1 MTLLLAFFL
10 NASAQDADP
19 RRTLHKAERNERRIL
34 TELNDVEAQLYEVDR
49 EIDEL
54 SERNQELEQERML
67 NEDELMR
74 AQAQLDDQAGEVS
87 GLIHALYRI
96 NRRGFARIVFSAED
110 PHDLRRRTRYL
121 SSLVRET
128 EVVVRRYREQVEVK
142 RAAVDR
148 VDTDRAA
155 LAALQAEVRLKEA
168 RLRDDRARRLA
179 LLSEIKT
186 DKSTALS
193 ALRERTQAGVDMGE
207 TLALYDAGDAVE
219 RTGEPFAALAGKMR
233 WPVNGDILRG
243 YGRYVDERTGQSS
256 KNLGVTVLCPKH
268 TPIRVVAD
276 GIVSNVQFFPGY
288 GQTMIVD
295 HGDGFKTV
303 YAHVGK
309 VNLKVGKSVN
319 KGDVIGLAG
328 ETGVT
333 DGKGARLHFE
343 VRRYDT
349 PQDPMRWLGSKS

>member
-1 MTLLLAFFL
+1 MTLLFAFLISAF
-10 NASAQDADP
+10 AQDVDP
-19 RRTLHKAERNERRIL
+19 RRTLQKAERNERRIL
-34 TELNDVEAQLYEVDR
+34 TELNDVEAELYEVER
-49 EIDEL
+49 EISDL
-54 SERNQELEQERML
+54 GERGQELEQERML

-74 AQAQLDDQAGEVS
+74 AQAALDDEADQIS

-121 SSLVRET
+121 ASLLRAT
-128 EVVVRRYREQVEVK
+128 EGVVHRFRDQVDVK

-168 RLRDDRARRLA
+168 RLRDERARRLA
-179 LLSEIKT
+179 LLDEIKG
-186 DKSTALS
+186 DKTMALS
-193 ALRERTQAGVDMGE
+193 ALRERTQAGVDLSAQLE
-207 TLALYDAGDAVE
+207 HYEAAVE
-219 RTGEPFAALAGKMR
+219 PSGGEPFSSLAGKMR
-233 WPVNGDILRG
+233 WPVSGDILRG
-243 YGRYVDERTGQSS
+243 YGRYVDEKTGGAG
-256 KNLGVTVLCPKH
+256 KNLGVTILTPKH
-268 TPIRVVAD
+268 TPVRIVAD
-276 GIVSNVQFFPGY
+276 GVVLNVTFLTGY
-288 GQTMIVD
+288 GQTIIVD

-303 YAHVGK
+303 YAHLGRAQV
-309 VNLKVGKSVN
+309 KVGKKV
-319 KGDVIGLAG
+319 KRGDVIGLAG

-333 DGKGARLHFE
+333 DGKGSRLHFE

>member
-1 MTLLLAFFL
+1 MMLLLLFLVSAFAEDL
-10 NASAQDADP
+10 DP

-34 TELNDVEAQLYEVDR
+34 SELNDVEAQLYEVQQ
-49 EIDEL
+49 EINQL
-54 SERNQELEQERML
+54 SERGQELEQERML

-74 AQAQLDDQAGEVS
+74 AQAALDEQADEIS
-87 GLIHALYRI
+87 GLIRALYHI

-121 SSLVRET
+121 SSIIRET
-128 EVVVRRYREQVEVK
+128 EVVVRRFRNQVELK
-142 RAAVDR
+142 RGAVDR

-179 LLSEIKT
+179 LLEEIKT
-186 DKSTALS
+186 DKTTALG

-207 TLALYDAGDAVE
+207 TLALYDAGDA
-219 RTGEPFAALAGKMR
+219 GKSGSEPFATLAGKMR
-233 WPVNGDILRG
+233 WPVSGDILRG
-243 YGRYVDERTGQSS
+243 YGRYIDEKTGGDA
-256 KNLGVTVLCPKH
+256 KNHGVTILAPKH

-276 GIVSNVQFFPGY
+276 GVVSNLQFFPGY
-288 GQTMIVD
+288 GQTIIVD

-303 YAHVGK
+303 YAH
-309 VNLKVGKSVN
+309 LGKSQV
-319 KGDVIGLAG
+319 KLGKQVKRGDVIGLAG

-333 DGKGARLHFE
+333 DGKGSRLQFE

-349 PQDPMRWLGSKS
+349 PQDPMRWLGSKT